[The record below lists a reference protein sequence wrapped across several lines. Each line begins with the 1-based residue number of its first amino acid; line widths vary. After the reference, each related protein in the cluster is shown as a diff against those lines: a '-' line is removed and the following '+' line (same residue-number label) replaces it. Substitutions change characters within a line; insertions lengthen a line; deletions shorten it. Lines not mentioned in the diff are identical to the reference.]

1 MKGRLCHGI
10 ENVNDVLQGEIIAN
24 NSVTCMESFGLSKSL
39 NKSHRVLFSEPSVL
53 CLQLNVTFD
62 LLENTGC
69 LKVLMHMS
77 QTGMFV

>member
-53 CLQLNVTFD
+53 F
-62 LLENTGC
+62 
-69 LKVLMHMS
+69 
-77 QTGMFV
+77 